1 MNVNRRTQPD
11 RSATT
16 RAALVDA
23 ARPLFAE
30 HGFGGVGTETIV
42 RAAGVTRGA
51 LYHQFA
57 DKTELFAAVFE
68 AVEEDIGKRIGEVV
82 IAAGATDPIEGLRT
96 GAAAWLEACA
106 EPEVQR
112 IVLLDAPAVLG
123 WERWREIGMR
133 YGMGLVEGVL
143 AHAMEVGRV
152 RKQPVGPLAHL
163 VVGALDEVA
172 LYVARADDP
181 VTAGR
186 DAHAVVDQLIAGF
199 AVEA

>member
-1 MNVNRRTQPD
+1 MNVNRRSQVD
-11 RSATT
+11 RSAAT

-42 RAAGVTRGA
+42 RAAGRHARRAVPPVRRQDRAVRRRVRGGRGGHRRA
-51 LYHQFA
+51 HRRVVLRRPGA
-57 DKTELFAAVFE
+57 DDPVE
-68 AVEEDIGKRIGEVV
+68 A
-82 IAAGATDPIEGLRT
+82 LRT
-96 GAAAWLEACA
+96 GAGAWLDACA

-143 AHAMEVGRV
+143 GQAMEVGRV
-152 RKQPVGPLAHL
+152 RPPATATRWPTSWSARWTRQPSTWRAPTTPRRRA
-163 VVGALDEVA
+163 
-172 LYVARADDP
+172 ARRARWS
-181 VTAGR
+181 TG
-186 DAHAVVDQLIAGF
+186 
-199 AVEA
+199 